1 MVTVM
6 MMMMIPIP
14 MVKTS
19 ESSEWMDSFRYER
32 CSRENGSTIHV
43 YLKPVQ
49 QKILLLTEQ
58 S

>member
-1 MVTVM
+1 M